1 MRVCKERN
9 GERRI
14 LGDTRIE
21 TKSHIAQLSIQTVAQ
36 LRVKAQAQVFVAVQC
51 CGGISTQRIL
61 LTPRWSSIS
70 VSMTVFFEPWH
81 EAEANVNHLITKVSL
96 WETWRQPNNW
106 IIKSKECIM
115 LLATL
120 NILQKLNAI
129 WSNWLLDYVICR
141 RSYLWNGIFPFKERG
156 RVGLFALTCRAKR
169 QWDKYSV
176 F

>member
-1 MRVCKERN
+1 M
-9 GERRI
+9 
-14 LGDTRIE
+14 
-21 TKSHIAQLSIQTVAQ
+21 
-36 LRVKAQAQVFVAVQC
+36 FVAVQC

-141 RSYLWNGIFPFKERG
+141 RSYLWIGIFPFKDKG
-156 RVGLFALTCRAKR
+156 RLVCLHSHVVQKDSGTNIRSFEIPLNPTSIQAWSSSNWSFDLTIWHKAASIIQTQVNEALI
-169 QWDKYSV
+169 
-176 F
+176 

>member
-1 MRVCKERN
+1 M
-9 GERRI
+9 
-14 LGDTRIE
+14 
-21 TKSHIAQLSIQTVAQ
+21 
-36 LRVKAQAQVFVAVQC
+36 FVAVQC

-96 WETWRQPNNW
+96 WETWRKPYNW

-141 RSYLWNGIFPFKERG
+141 RSYLWNGIFPFKDWG

-169 QWDKYSV
+169 QGTKIRSFKIRFNPISIQVWPSTNWSFHLTIWHKVASIIQR
-176 F
+176 

>member
-1 MRVCKERN
+1 M
-9 GERRI
+9 
-14 LGDTRIE
+14 
-21 TKSHIAQLSIQTVAQ
+21 
-36 LRVKAQAQVFVAVQC
+36 FVAVQC

-81 EAEANVNHLITKVSL
+81 EAEANGNHLITKVSL

-120 NILQKLNAI
+120 KTLQKLNAI
-129 WSNWLLDYVICR
+129 WSNWLLDYVISVEGHIFELGFFLSRTEKGLVCLQSHVVQKDSGTNI
-141 RSYLWNGIFPFKERG
+141 RSFEIPLNPTSIQAWSSSNWSFDLTIWHKAASIIQTQVNE
-156 RVGLFALTCRAKR
+156 ALI
-169 QWDKYSV
+169 
-176 F
+176 